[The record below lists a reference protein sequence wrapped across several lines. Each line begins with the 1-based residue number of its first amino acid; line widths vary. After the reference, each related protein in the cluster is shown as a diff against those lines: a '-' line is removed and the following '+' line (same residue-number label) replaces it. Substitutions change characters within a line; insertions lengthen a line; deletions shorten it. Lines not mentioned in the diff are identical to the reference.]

1 MIKNE
6 VKTVLLTK
14 DGITKEVEMTIDYFR
29 FFIESGYDLDYEKVE
44 VK

>member
-1 MIKNE
+1 MEKRI
-6 VKTVLLTK
+6 VLLTK
-14 DGITKEVEMTIDYFR
+14 DEITTEVEMTIDYLR

>member
-1 MIKNE
+1 MTKNE

-14 DGITKEVEMTIDYFR
+14 DGITEEVEMTIDYLR
-29 FFIESGYDLDYEKVE
+29 FFIESGYDLDYERVE

>member
-1 MIKNE
+1 MEKRI
-6 VKTVLLTK
+6 VLLTK
-14 DGITKEVEMTIDYFR
+14 DGITTEVEMTIDYFR

>member
-1 MIKNE
+1 MTKNE

-14 DGITKEVEMTIDYFR
+14 DGITKEVEMTIDYLR
-29 FFIESGYDLDYEKVE
+29 FFIESGYDLNYERVE